1 MTVATTLD
9 HAPREHT
16 SIADRIAACD
26 WPALQQA
33 LDAEGYAVLPP
44 LLAPAECADL
54 IAGYDEPGRFRSR
67 VEMARHRFGEGEYK
81 YFANPLPELVQE
93 LRERLYPHLAP
104 VANRWSERLGA
115 EQRFPAELTAFLDRC
130 HAAGQR
136 KPTPLQLRYE
146 AGGYNC
152 LHQDIYGAVAFPLQ
166 AVFMLARRETD
177 YRGGEFLLVE
187 QRPRAQSRGQVI
199 TLERG
204 AGLIFTTRARPV
216 AGSRGWYR
224 ANVRHGVSRVAE
236 GVRVTLGII
245 FHDAA

>member
-1 MTVATTLD
+1 MTLATTLD
-9 HAPREHT
+9 RASLT
-16 SIADRIAACD
+16 DRIAACD
-26 WPALQQA
+26 WVALEQA

-44 LLAPAECADL
+44 LLAPAECDDL
-54 IAGYDEPGRFRSR
+54 IARYDEPGRFRSR

-81 YFANPLPELVQE
+81 YFANPLPAPVQE
-93 LRERLYPHLAP
+93 LRERLYPRLVP
-104 VANRWSERLGA
+104 VANRWQERLGV
-115 EQRFPAELTAFLDRC
+115 EQRYPAELAAFLDRC

-136 KPTPLQLRYE
+136 RPTPLQLRYE

-166 AVFMLARRETD
+166 VVFMLTRRED

-187 QRPRAQSRGQVI
+187 QRPRAQSRGQAVA
-199 TLERG
+199 LEQG
-204 AGLIFTTRARPV
+204 EGLIFTTRERPV
-216 AGSRGWYR
+216 AGNRGWYR
-224 ANVRHGVSRVAE
+224 ANVRHGVSRITE